1 MELAGFS
8 EFGDGFVVLEAAD
21 AGIRRNLTPARS
33 SNATAI
39 SDHMPASKK
48 DLYEIAFVEFF
59 Y

>member
-8 EFGDGFVVLEAAD
+8 EFGDGFVVLEKAD
-21 AGIRRNLTPARS
+21 AGIRRNLNPARS

-48 DLYEIAFVEFF
+48 RMI
-59 Y
+59 